1 MKCKLRCR
9 VDDLSINIELELI
22 PRSVSDAYRPRS
34 SISAQVFQFTFYRR
48 LIAVERIQILN
59 LG

>member
-48 LIAVERIQILN
+48 LIAVERIQN
-59 LG
+59 S